1 MPRFGGV
8 LGAEQTDL
16 ELWEQTKHI
25 ARSTNGESEKDEI
38 GAVTE
43 QETRRF
49 GSWRQ
54 RGVIKEAGRQ
64 VGAGTT
70 DEETSENRYV
80 EEALPCYKR

>member
-38 GAVTE
+38 GAVT
-43 QETRRF
+43 
-49 GSWRQ
+49 SD
-54 RGVIKEAGRQ
+54 
-64 VGAGTT
+64 GAGDTEVRELET
-70 DEETSENRYV
+70 KRCHKGGGETSRSRDDGRGD
-80 EEALPCYKR
+80 KREQVR